1 MALAAVVLLFVVGRL
16 LVVTSTGH
24 LLFHLDSAEYGILR
38 GIRLYLDGSTLD
50 VLLDANTRLR
60 FGLSTTLVADTGL
73 HGTLV
78 LAGLLLHFVVT
89 TFDAPIATHTLRV
102 LAVCVST
109 TALVVW
115 LRVLWRAFPKSSVPV
130 YYALLVLAAP
140 PMLWKLSVLFWG
152 THELVLFLH
161 ALMLLA
167 FAGWV
172 GKPSETVQSA
182 VLRSLAL
189 GAVGAV
195 AMAANTSLA
204 LPAAMLGL
212 WVAGEAVWHAR
223 ERVGRAALLGGVFA
237 VGGIGALVGAWTGL
251 VSVEALDAMGLEQS
265 LFANDKL
272 EQVAGASSLHGPSWW
287 WRLARPKTVELYPA
301 LAASTW
307 VLVRG
312 VGRAWT
318 GATDDEEAVDHPLI
332 RFFAAHVWVGLI
344 AIMALPFAYT
354 GTPELRF
361 TARYTAVLHP
371 MGVAVVAA
379 WLAGRV
385 PTVKGRRLRPLL
397 VVVWIAAFL
406 PGQLQMID
414 LANLKASDRYDGTL
428 IYYAPLMGQEVGPPA
443 SRTKLGGASHSFL
456 IGMGLLVKYQQFDYW
471 SWRPPGEARALDHG
485 EMLKRYMELRSD
497 WVSRPDLDRAE
508 FFRGAGYASRI
519 VFGDGGRALLNSTL
533 ERFPDDAD
541 ALLRGWDTTPADLAY
556 LPGVN
561 AWQGEQATV
570 ERWTE

>member
-1 MALAAVVLLFVVGRL
+1 MCPERLQDGSSRRRLMALAAVVLLFVVGRL

-237 VGGIGALVGAWTGL
+237 VLGPARSSSHDHPPELAAAVQDTMLDLAVGGAAVQVRVDPLAKPRDIVGVHLAEPGVHALSERLIIGEPEHLPPARREEHVAR
-251 VSVEALDAMGLEQS
+251 EQVPVPH
-265 LFANDKL
+265 A
-272 EQVAGASSLHGPSWW
+272 VAGAFGREHVPLP
-287 WRLARPKTVELYPA
+287 RPKKLSRRGLALRDVHTVQ
-301 LAASTW
+301 
-307 VLVRG
+307 
-312 VGRAWT
+312 
-318 GATDDEEAVDHPLI
+318 VD
-332 RFFAAHVWVGLI
+332 
-344 AIMALPFAYT
+344 
-354 GTPELRF
+354 
-361 TARYTAVLHP
+361 
-371 MGVAVVAA
+371 
-379 WLAGRV
+379 
-385 PTVKGRRLRPLL
+385 
-397 VVVWIAAFL
+397 
-406 PGQLQMID
+406 
-414 LANLKASDRYDGTL
+414 
-428 IYYAPLMGQEVGPPA
+428 
-443 SRTKLGGASHSFL
+443 
-456 IGMGLLVKYQQFDYW
+456 
-471 SWRPPGEARALDHG
+471 
-485 EMLKRYMELRSD
+485 
-497 WVSRPDLDRAE
+497 
-508 FFRGAGYASRI
+508 
-519 VFGDGGRALLNSTL
+519 
-533 ERFPDDAD
+533 
-541 ALLRGWDTTPADLAY
+541 
-556 LPGVN
+556 
-561 AWQGEQATV
+561 
-570 ERWTE
+570 